1 MARSEPVVGQV
12 LGEFSHSAAHAP
24 PPHLSRQLALVVVP
38 VCMAAQRWEQTPTW
52 DHNEHIE

>member
-1 MARSEPVVGQV
+1 MARPKPVVGQV

-38 VCMAAQRWEQTPTW
+38 VCMAAQ
-52 DHNEHIE
+52 

>member
-12 LGEFSHSAAHAP
+12 LGEFSHSAA
-24 PPHLSRQLALVVVP
+24 HLSRQLALVVVP

-52 DHNEHIE
+52 DHNEPIE